1 MKQATEIIGIGTDIL
16 SIERFRT
23 SHSKLGE
30 KFLNKIFTEAEKTY
44 CNKHKDPI
52 VHFTAR
58 FSAKEAV
65 VKALGTGFDEM
76 LSFHDIE
83 ISNDEKGKP
92 FVTLSPKS
100 STYYN
105 HPTIQI
111 SLSHCKEYAT
121 ATAIAYRDSGY

>member
-1 MKQATEIIGIGTDIL
+1 MKQGTEIIGIGTDIL
-16 SIERFRT
+16 SIERFK
-23 SHSKLGE
+23 SSYSKLGE
-30 KFLNKIFTEAEKTY
+30 KFLDKIFTDAEKAY

-52 VHFTAR
+52 VHFAVR

-65 VKALGTGFDEM
+65 VKALGSGFDEM
-76 LSFHDIE
+76 LTFHDIE
-83 ISNDEKGKP
+83 ISNNEKGKP
-92 FVTLSPKS
+92 FVTLSTKS

-121 ATAIAYRDSGY
+121 ATAIAYKDSK